1 MNVAD
6 AATIDVGAIPYG
18 RLAAAAAIAPWAI
31 MVSGFHHVRRWR
43 RVIGCRLRPL
53 VASCQYPDCV
63 AWSRLAAKAAAAA
76 GLVNFAPTRGR
87 RPKTSPPHC
96 GREGLAKG
104 LRAYAALTVTTV
116 SPEGKGRCGDREGH
130 ARSPTRRRARRQI
143 PRVQRLP
150 PSCSDRKSAVMSG
163 IARSLR
169 RVLTWARPWNGSQSC
184 SSIRSRILL

>member
-1 MNVAD
+1 MAD
-6 AATIDVGAIPYG
+6 AATIDVGAIPCG
-18 RLAAAAAIAPWAI
+18 HPAAAPQGDNGLRIQPCSALEATNWLSPSSIGGFSPKSRLRG
-31 MVSGFHHVRRWR
+31 MVSPCGEGRCGGRAR
-43 RVIGCRLRPL
+43 KLRP
-53 VASCQYPDCV
+53 YE
-63 AWSRLAAKAAAAA
+63 RT
-76 GLVNFAPTRGR
+76 PTENV
-87 RPKTSPPHC
+87 PPHC
-96 GREGLAKG
+96 GREGLTKG

-150 PSCSDRKSAVMSG
+150 PSCSDRKSTVTSG